1 MLKDPKMAEIF
12 QAQVGGKFAALSL
25 LDNDTDTFTSDI
37 NEVLLLTAE
46 EVLGRQQKKIQPW
59 VMNEVLNLCDR
70 RREMRGRK
78 HANEEAWTKYQWVH
92 RGQEEDE
99 SSQRGVDWGVDSAT
113 KKGMETENSRQAC
126 NTLKA
131 LTRTSQSRAA
141 VIKDKDGKL
150 LTDSEKVQ
158 KRWTDYCNSL
168 YNYKL
173 CTDTSILL

>member
-99 SSQRGVDWGVDSAT
+99 SSQRGVD
-113 KKGMETENSRQAC
+113 
-126 NTLKA
+126 
-131 LTRTSQSRAA
+131 
-141 VIKDKDGKL
+141 
-150 LTDSEKVQ
+150 
-158 KRWTDYCNSL
+158 
-168 YNYKL
+168 
-173 CTDTSILL
+173 